1 MYKYT
6 QLNLYVNG
14 RNNMCVVIAKFLP
27 EHGWVLGKNRD
38 RNYKPEI
45 SMKQSHRK
53 GIERLYMQDDKTR
66 YTEGVNE
73 YGVAILSASVM
84 VKKDE
89 KEGVSAGSD
98 DQSQRI
104 FYSPD
109 GIRIRTALL
118 KRSAKTA
125 LEELIKL
132 EIPGNTFVAD
142 DKECYLLEGA
152 FKNQDGTS
160 TPRNY
165 VYKTKKLKKTEAIA
179 RTNHGVFIPWS
190 GYQNNKDNPHEKASR
205 LSSEMRLKIIE
216 KELNGIKEPAD
227 IFEALSQRPESD
239 PQMNPIRIDEK
250 RKAMRTTGQL
260 MLIPGERS
268 ITYRP
273 IWSDIKMDNF
283 NKVNNVKSKTFYE
296 IISSRKLFDIK

>member
-1 MYKYT
+1 
-6 QLNLYVNG
+6 
-14 RNNMCVVIAKFLP
+14 MCVVVAKFLP
-27 EHGWVLGKNRD
+27 DLGWVLAKNRD
-38 RNYKPEI
+38 RNYKPVI

-53 GIERLYMQDDKTR
+53 NVERLYMQDDKTR

-89 KEGVSAGSD
+89 KEGAASGAD

-118 KRSAKTA
+118 KRSAKAA
-125 LEELIKL
+125 LQELINL
-132 EIPGNTFVAD
+132 QIPGNTFVAD

-152 FKNQDGTS
+152 FKNQDESQTA
-160 TPRNY
+160 RDY
-165 VYKTKKLKKTEAIA
+165 IYKTKKLKKTEAVA
-179 RTNHGVFIPWS
+179 RTNHGIFIPWS

-205 LSSEMRLKIIE
+205 HSSEMRLKIIE
-216 KELNGIKEPAD
+216 KELDKIEKPED
-227 IFEALSQRPESD
+227 FFEALSQRPESD
-239 PQMNPIRIDEK
+239 PQLNPIRIDEK

-260 MLIPGERS
+260 MLIPKERS

-273 IWSDIKMDNF
+273 IWSEIKMDNF
-283 NKVNNVKSKTFYE
+283 NKVNNIKSKTFYE